1 MRAGLLTRPSGHLH
15 PLVELG
21 QRRQV
26 GDATSVTSSTGT
38 NFGFETIFG
47 STEGTVG
54 HKQIA
59 TRVVLAEA
67 GTVTSI
73 TAYIDEDHENV
84 FGQLYL
90 RDGSAVSEW
99 KTEWRV
105 MKWVEIATPAMLP
118 SPAYG
123 SKAER
128 LARPSL

>member
-123 SKAER
+123 SRAE
-128 LARPSL
+128 